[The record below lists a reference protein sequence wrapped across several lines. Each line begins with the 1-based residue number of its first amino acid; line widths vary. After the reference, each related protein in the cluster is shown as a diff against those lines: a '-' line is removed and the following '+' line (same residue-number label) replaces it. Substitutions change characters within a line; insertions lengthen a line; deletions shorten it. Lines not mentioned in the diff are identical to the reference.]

1 VRHEEL
7 SLEPVGGFRCLFRQ
21 LGLEFSRRVERL
33 VLDSTSPDNPAEV
46 SARGVHS
53 VKLDSRANLQNWKR
67 RLSSQEIDFVR
78 RSTEGVAELYYPE
91 ESWR

>member
-1 VRHEEL
+1 
-7 SLEPVGGFRCLFRQ
+7 
-21 LGLEFSRRVERL
+21 
-33 VLDSTSPDNPAEV
+33 
-46 SARGVHS
+46 